1 MRKEY
6 VGMSPDGYSEI
17 ELLPQQTGLS
27 GPRYITIQDEVVERD
42 IDPETGQDRSLP
54 KINKNKFD
62 TRTSF
67 PLFVPRTKTE
77 MDNFIKMINKERKA
91 ENKNP
96 ITAKQ
101 FNFVTNQLANSLQA
115 QEAVNEE
122 IARRENPYKYYVKKF
137 KDEYDPQKHRDA
149 IDGSSSIF
157 QLFRDPKKFAAN
169 KYTALNQMI
178 RNVIPGSRN
187 DFVMA
192 GDIAGSMMGFKGMR
206 APGTPKAPKSVA
218 DEILEGS
225 IFKTTAGATLGG
237 TAGSLTYDLINT
249 GIRKTM
255 GIPNPQDAPNAALEA
270 LVHGRNTLYFTGGA
284 AGLMGVASTLRPM
297 LGSALFG
304 LDGPR
309 NSLAKFADMYNV
321 PVGIS
326 QLSRGA
332 GGVLSPVSGSF
343 FQVIGKLPFFGAG
356 FTKRNTLAG
365 IELTKGMKKELGDLG
380 SGQSD
385 DALINY
391 IATKYKSLPRAVR
404 KAMDTDARNAGFR
417 SYKDMINAEL
427 RVNELAPI
435 QHMTDVGAFMF
446 EEAGKRYKQFAY
458 INDLLYTD
466 FENKAK
472 KISKN
477 FIPTSNTKAIAQNI
491 VDELS
496 DSVIKLDNY
505 SEFKPQLDQIEKFI
519 IDTVSN
525 LPDYI
530 KPKDIRV
537 LQREINRL
545 YQEAEALIGP
555 AAKKQGTPG
564 GSYLAKL
571 RKALTTDLNDYAN
584 WAPGLSAE
592 EKVLAESAKKSLYRA
607 NEVFSKMSP
616 IYKSPAAKQ
625 FNLVDQNLFTAGP
638 DLPGYFYSDEIGKI
652 LFRDGLTPQRV
663 RDYEALVGKT
673 AFMAGVRSWI
683 NNGFKAALK
692 DSPDVSLKVP
702 DPSGKNSTI
711 TITEKIMDIDKFK
724 QNINMDDAGFI
735 EMMNIAGYNGKA
747 FVDNMK
753 QLVQLQDMVKEAG
766 IGTSTSQLIARRLS
780 LGGVRSAANTFAI
793 FGSGAYGA
801 TQVGEGNFVP
811 GGTAGAIML
820 GLLTRRTSRFL
831 STPDSLKA
839 YTQIV
844 DPKPSAVVK
853 RASLINFLRG
863 YFRNDEI
870 RNELPKEFNTPEK
883 VVKDPEGFLDY
894 LYNSEYLAVTDS
906 VNDGFLRD
914 YMNERYGDDIDLNIN
929 NLKNIETEEKTLE
942 EIQTGKKTF
951 IPSEPTMD
959 MPEIPSMGGDSMF
972 ETDMAM
978 NQQQT
983 PLNQD
988 QRVALA
994 SGDLDEAIALRNRS

>member
-192 GDIAGSMMGFKGMR
+192 GDIAGSMIGFKGMR

>member
-91 ENKNP
+91 ENKGP

-192 GDIAGSMMGFKGMR
+192 GDIAGSMIGFKGMR

>member
-6 VGMSPDGYSEI
+6 VGMTPDGYSEI

-42 IDPETGQDRSLP
+42 IDPETGEDRSLP
-54 KINKNKFD
+54 KINRNKFD

-122 IARRENPYKYYVKKF
+122 IKRRENPYKYYVKKF
-137 KDEYDPQKHRDA
+137 KDEYDPQKHREA
-149 IDGSSSIF
+149 IEGSSSIF

-178 RNVIPGSRN
+178 RNVIPGTRN

-192 GDIAGSMMGFKGMR
+192 GDIAGSMVGFKGAR
-206 APGTPKAPKSVA
+206 APGAPKARKSVA

-237 TAGSLTYDLINT
+237 TAASLTYDLINA

-270 LVHGRNTLYFTGGA
+270 MVHGRNTLYFTGGA

-332 GGVLSPVSGSF
+332 GGKLSPVAGSF

-365 IELTKGMKKELGDLG
+365 IQLTKGMKKELGDLG

-385 DALINY
+385 DPLIDY
-391 IATKYKSLPRAVR
+391 IATSYKSLPRAVR
-404 KAMDTDARNAGFR
+404 KAMDTDARNKGFR
-417 SYKDMINAEL
+417 SYKDMISAEL

-446 EEAGKRYKQFAY
+446 EEAGNRYRQFAY
-458 INDLLYTD
+458 INDLLYED

-477 FIPTSNTKAIAQNI
+477 FIPTNNTKAIAQNI
-491 VDELS
+491 RDELQ

-505 SEFKPQLDQIEKFI
+505 EQFKPQLDEIEKFI
-519 IDTVSN
+519 IDTVAN
-525 LPDYI
+525 LPAYI
-530 KPKDIRV
+530 KPKDIRI

-584 WAPGLSAE
+584 WAPGLSGE
-592 EKVLAESAKKSLYRA
+592 EKVLAESAKKSLFRA
-607 NEVFSKMSP
+607 NEVFAKMSP

-692 DSPDVSLKVP
+692 DSPEVTLKAP
-702 DPSGKNSTI
+702 DPSGKKSTI
-711 TITEKIMDIDKFK
+711 SITEKIMDIDRFK
-724 QNINMDDAGFI
+724 QNINMDDEGFI
-735 EMMNIAGYNGKA
+735 TMMDIAGYNGKA

-753 QLVQLQDMVKEAG
+753 QLVRLQEMVKEAG
-766 IGTSTSQLIARRLS
+766 IGTSTSQLVARRLS
-780 LGGVRSAANTFAI
+780 LGGVRSAASTFAI
-793 FGSGAYGA
+793 LGSGYVGA
-801 TQVGEGNFVP
+801 SQAQEGNIIP

-839 YTQIV
+839 YTQII

-870 RNELPKEFNTPEK
+870 KNELPKEFNTPEK

-914 YMNERYGDDIDLNIN
+914 YMNERYGDDLDLNIGN
-929 NLKNIETEEKTLE
+929 IKNIETEESELE
-942 EIQTGKKTF
+942 EIQSGKKTF
-951 IPSEPTMD
+951 IPSEPTID

-994 SGDLDEAIALRNRS
+994 SGDLDEAIALRGRS

>member
-6 VGMSPDGYSEI
+6 VGMTPDGYSEI

-42 IDPETGQDRSLP
+42 IDPETGEDRSLP
-54 KINKNKFD
+54 KINRNKFD

-122 IARRENPYKYYVKKF
+122 IKRRENPYKYYVKKF
-137 KDEYDPQKHRDA
+137 KDEYDPQKHREA
-149 IDGSSSIF
+149 IEGSSSIF

-178 RNVIPGSRN
+178 RNVIPGTRN

-192 GDIAGSMMGFKGMR
+192 GDIAGSMVGFKGAR
-206 APGTPKAPKSVA
+206 APGAPKAPKSVA

-237 TAGSLTYDLINT
+237 TAASLTYDLINA

-270 LVHGRNTLYFTGGA
+270 MVHGRNTLYFTGGA

-391 IATKYKSLPRAVR
+391 IATSYKSLPRAVR

-446 EEAGKRYKQFAY
+446 DEAGKRYRQFAY
-458 INDLLYTD
+458 INDLLYQD

-477 FIPTSNTKAIAQNI
+477 FIPTGNTKAIAQNI
-491 VDELS
+491 RDDLQ
-496 DSVIKLDNY
+496 DSVIKLNNY
-505 SEFKPQLDQIEKFI
+505 NEFKPQFDQIENFI
-519 IDTVSN
+519 VDTVAN

-584 WAPGLSAE
+584 WAPGLSPE
-592 EKVLAESAKKSLYRA
+592 EKVLAESAKKSLFRA
-607 NEVFSKMSP
+607 NEVFAKMSP

-683 NNGFKAALK
+683 NNGFKAALR

-702 DPSGKNSTI
+702 DSSGKNSTI

-735 EMMNIAGYNGKA
+735 EMMNVAGYNGKA

-753 QLVQLQDMVKEAG
+753 KLVQLQEMVKEAG

-853 RASLINFLRG
+853 RATLVNFLRG

-870 RNELPKEFNTPEK
+870 KNELPKEFNTPEK

-914 YMNERYGDDIDLNIN
+914 YMNERYGDDLDLNIN

-951 IPSEPTMD
+951 VPSEPTMD

-978 NQQQT
+978 NQQQA

-994 SGDLDEAIALRNRS
+994 SGDLDEAIALRGRT

>member
-6 VGMSPDGYSEI
+6 VGMTPDGYSEI

-42 IDPETGQDRSLP
+42 IDPETGEDRSLP
-54 KINKNKFD
+54 KINRNKFD

-122 IARRENPYKYYVKKF
+122 IKRRENPYKYYVKKF
-137 KDEYDPQKHRDA
+137 KDEYDPQKHREA
-149 IDGSSSIF
+149 IEGSSSIF

-178 RNVIPGSRN
+178 RNVIPGTRN

-192 GDIAGSMMGFKGMR
+192 GDIAGSMVGFKGAR
-206 APGTPKAPKSVA
+206 APGAPKAPKSVA

-237 TAGSLTYDLINT
+237 TAASLTYDLINA

-270 LVHGRNTLYFTGGA
+270 MVHGRNTLYFTGGA

-652 LFRDGLTPQRV
+652 LFRDGLTPQRI

-683 NNGFKAALK
+683 NNGFKAALR

-702 DPSGKNSTI
+702 DSSGKNSTI

-735 EMMNIAGYNGKA
+735 EMMNVAGYNGKA

-753 QLVQLQDMVKEAG
+753 QLVQLQEMVKEAG

-839 YTQIV
+839 YTQII

-870 RNELPKEFNTPEK
+870 KNELPKEFNTPEK

-914 YMNERYGDDIDLNIN
+914 YMNERYGDDLDLNIN

-951 IPSEPTMD
+951 VPSEPTMD

>member
-91 ENKNP
+91 ENKGP

-122 IARRENPYKYYVKKF
+122 IKRRENPYKYYVKKF
-137 KDEYDPQKHRDA
+137 KDEYDPQKHREA
-149 IDGSSSIF
+149 IEGSSSIF

-192 GDIAGSMMGFKGMR
+192 GDIAGSMLGFKGAR
-206 APGTPKAPKSVA
+206 APGAPKAPKSVA

-496 DSVIKLDNY
+496 DSVIKLNNY
-505 SEFKPQLDQIEKFI
+505 SEFKPQLDQIERFI

-853 RASLINFLRG
+853 RASLVNFLRG

-914 YMNERYGDDIDLNIN
+914 YMNERYGDDLDLNIN

-942 EIQTGKKTF
+942 ELQTGKKTF
-951 IPSEPTMD
+951 VPSEPTID
-959 MPEIPSMGGDSMF
+959 MPQIPSMGGDSMF

-978 NQQQT
+978 NQQQA

-994 SGDLDEAIALRNRS
+994 SGDLDEAIALRGRT

>member
-6 VGMSPDGYSEI
+6 VGMTPDGYSEI

-42 IDPETGQDRSLP
+42 IDPETGEDRSLP
-54 KINKNKFD
+54 KINRNKFD

-122 IARRENPYKYYVKKF
+122 IKRRENPYKYYVKKF
-137 KDEYDPQKHRDA
+137 KDEYDPQKHREA
-149 IDGSSSIF
+149 IEGSSSIF

-178 RNVIPGSRN
+178 RNVIPGTRN

-192 GDIAGSMMGFKGMR
+192 GDIAGSMVGFKGAR
-206 APGTPKAPKSVA
+206 APGAPKARKSVA

-237 TAGSLTYDLINT
+237 TAASLTYDLINA

-270 LVHGRNTLYFTGGA
+270 MVHGRNTLYFTGGA

-391 IATKYKSLPRAVR
+391 IATSYKSLPRAVR
-404 KAMDTDARNAGFR
+404 KAMDTDARNKGFR
-417 SYKDMINAEL
+417 SYKDMISAEL

-446 EEAGKRYKQFAY
+446 EEAGNRYRQFAY
-458 INDLLYTD
+458 INDLLYED

-477 FIPTSNTKAIAQNI
+477 FIPTNNTKAIAQNI
-491 VDELS
+491 RDELQ

-505 SEFKPQLDQIEKFI
+505 EQFKPQLDEIEKFI
-519 IDTVSN
+519 IDTVAN
-525 LPDYI
+525 LPAYI
-530 KPKDIRV
+530 KPKDIRI

-584 WAPGLSAE
+584 WAPGLSGE
-592 EKVLAESAKKSLYRA
+592 EKVLAESAKKSLFRA
-607 NEVFSKMSP
+607 NEVFAKMSP

-692 DSPDVSLKVP
+692 DSPEVTLKAP
-702 DPSGKNSTI
+702 DPSGKKSTI
-711 TITEKIMDIDKFK
+711 SITEKIMDIDRFK
-724 QNINMDDAGFI
+724 QNINMDDEGFI
-735 EMMNIAGYNGKA
+735 TMMDIAGYNGKA

-753 QLVQLQDMVKEAG
+753 QLVRLQEMVKEAG
-766 IGTSTSQLIARRLS
+766 IGTSTSQLVARRLS
-780 LGGVRSAANTFAI
+780 LGGVRSAASTFAI
-793 FGSGAYGA
+793 LGSGYVGA
-801 TQVGEGNFVP
+801 SQAQEGNIIP

-839 YTQIV
+839 YTQII

-870 RNELPKEFNTPEK
+870 KNELPKEFNTPEK

-914 YMNERYGDDIDLNIN
+914 YMNERYGDDLDLNIN

-951 IPSEPTMD
+951 IPSEPTID

-994 SGDLDEAIALRNRS
+994 SGDLDEAIALRGRS

>member
-6 VGMSPDGYSEI
+6 VGMTPDGYSEI

-42 IDPETGQDRSLP
+42 IDPETGEDRSLP
-54 KINKNKFD
+54 KINRNKFD

-122 IARRENPYKYYVKKF
+122 IKRRENPYKYYVKKF
-137 KDEYDPQKHRDA
+137 KDEYDPQKHREA
-149 IDGSSSIF
+149 IEGSSSIF

-178 RNVIPGSRN
+178 RNVIPGTRN

-192 GDIAGSMMGFKGMR
+192 GDIAGSMVGFKGAR
-206 APGTPKAPKSVA
+206 APGAPKARKSVA

-237 TAGSLTYDLINT
+237 TAASLTYDLINA

-270 LVHGRNTLYFTGGA
+270 MVHGRNTLYFTGGA

-391 IATKYKSLPRAVR
+391 IATSYKSLPRAVR
-404 KAMDTDARNAGFR
+404 KAMDTDARNKGFR
-417 SYKDMINAEL
+417 SYKDMISAEL

-446 EEAGKRYKQFAY
+446 EEAGNRYRQFAY
-458 INDLLYTD
+458 INDLLYED

-477 FIPTSNTKAIAQNI
+477 FIPTNNTKAIAQNI
-491 VDELS
+491 RDELQ

-505 SEFKPQLDQIEKFI
+505 EQFKPQLDEIEKFI
-519 IDTVSN
+519 IDTVAN
-525 LPDYI
+525 LPAYI
-530 KPKDIRV
+530 KPKDIRI

-584 WAPGLSAE
+584 WAPGLSGE
-592 EKVLAESAKKSLYRA
+592 EKVLAESAKKSLFRA
-607 NEVFSKMSP
+607 NEVFAKMSP

-692 DSPDVSLKVP
+692 DSPEVTLKAP
-702 DPSGKNSTI
+702 DPSGKKSTI
-711 TITEKIMDIDKFK
+711 SITEKIMDIDRFK
-724 QNINMDDAGFI
+724 QNINMDDEGFI
-735 EMMNIAGYNGKA
+735 TMMDIAGYNGKA

-753 QLVQLQDMVKEAG
+753 QLVRLQEMVKEAG
-766 IGTSTSQLIARRLS
+766 IGTSTSQLVARRLS
-780 LGGVRSAANTFAI
+780 LGGVRSAASTFAI
-793 FGSGAYGA
+793 LGSGYVGA
-801 TQVGEGNFVP
+801 SQAQEGNIIP

-839 YTQIV
+839 YTQII

-870 RNELPKEFNTPEK
+870 KNELPKEFNTPEK

-914 YMNERYGDDIDLNIN
+914 YMNERYGDDLDLNIN
-929 NLKNIETEEKTLE
+929 NLKNIETEEKN
-942 EIQTGKKTF
+942 IRRN
-951 IPSEPTMD
+951 
-959 MPEIPSMGGDSMF
+959 
-972 ETDMAM
+972 TDW
-978 NQQQT
+978 
-983 PLNQD
+983 
-988 QRVALA
+988 
-994 SGDLDEAIALRNRS
+994 

>member
-91 ENKNP
+91 ENKGP

-122 IARRENPYKYYVKKF
+122 IKRRENPYKYYVKKF
-137 KDEYDPQKHRDA
+137 KDEYDPQKHREA
-149 IDGSSSIF
+149 IEGSSSIF

-496 DSVIKLDNY
+496 DSVIKLNNY
-505 SEFKPQLDQIEKFI
+505 SEFKPQLDQIERFI

-853 RASLINFLRG
+853 RASLVNFLRG

-914 YMNERYGDDIDLNIN
+914 YMNERYGDDLDLNIN

-942 EIQTGKKTF
+942 ELQTGKKTF
-951 IPSEPTMD
+951 VPSEPTID
-959 MPEIPSMGGDSMF
+959 MPQIPSMGGDSMF

-978 NQQQT
+978 NQQQA

-994 SGDLDEAIALRNRS
+994 SGDLDEAIALRGRT